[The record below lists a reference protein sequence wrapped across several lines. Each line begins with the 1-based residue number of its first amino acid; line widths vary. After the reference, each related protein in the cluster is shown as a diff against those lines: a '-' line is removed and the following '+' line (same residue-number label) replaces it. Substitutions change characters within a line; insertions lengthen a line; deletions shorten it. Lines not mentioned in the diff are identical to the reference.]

1 MGQEWVTVKQLAQV
15 RNCSERLI
23 IKQIQSG
30 KLTAKRDG
38 KRWLIQ
44 IDDTESEQDSE
55 PMRNDSELSELIAVL
70 KKQLEEKDQQ
80 INQQQAIIMQLSRN
94 QQLMLESKEQ
104 KQARQSWWAKL
115 FTKGKYKKD

>member
-1 MGQEWVTVKQLAQV
+1 MGQGWVTVKQLAQV

-94 QQLMLESKEQ
+94 QQLMLESAEQ
-104 KQARQSWWAKL
+104 KKARQSWWSRL
-115 FTKGKYKKD
+115 WKKDHHQE

>member
-1 MGQEWVTVKQLAQV
+1 MGQGWVTVKQLAQV

-55 PMRNDSELSELIAVL
+55 PMRNDSELIAVL

-94 QQLMLESKEQ
+94 QQLMLESAEQ
-104 KQARQSWWAKL
+104 KKARQSWWSRL
-115 FTKGKYKKD
+115 WKKDHHQE